1 VKRFLLC
8 VDGSR
13 AGMQAA
19 RLAIRL
25 AVEGGGEIRAVC
37 ATADGEVAE
46 AVDAAGSRE
55 DSAADRLKRAA
66 TAVLARVEDLA
77 RSQGLRAESV
87 LREGEPLEV
96 ILDEA
101 RHWQPD
107 LLVIGRTGRRGP
119 ASAVLGSVTAHVLEF
134 TEWPVLVVPV
144 PHDSVPKQG
153 N

>member
-77 RSQGLRAESV
+77 RSQG
-87 LREGEPLEV
+87 G
-96 ILDEA
+96 
-101 RHWQPD
+101 
-107 LLVIGRTGRRGP
+107 
-119 ASAVLGSVTAHVLEF
+119 
-134 TEWPVLVVPV
+134 
-144 PHDSVPKQG
+144 
-153 N
+153 